1 MNISAMLDKELSF
14 GPFNLSLSDLG
25 ITSDLQGKLNDLPK
39 LFEALAAIFI
49 VSVGLSGL
57 AIIGS
62 LAGLFLVPSAG
73 RKVVIVNFI
82 LALLSM
88 LFLLIG
94 GLLTSVGGSEAQKEI
109 KKKGG
114 DDIGLVMNL
123 GKKFEAVT
131 WAAFALMLLATLYWV
146 YEFVVATRARR
157 RGAAGAYGRGRGL
170 PEKYSM
176 DSHQS
181 GARPLRA

>member
-25 ITSDLQGKLNDLPK
+25 ISSDLQGKLNDLPQ

-49 VSVGLSGL
+49 VSASLSGL

-62 LAGLFLVPSAG
+62 VAGLFLVPSAG
-73 RKVVIVNFI
+73 RKVIIVNFV

-94 GLLTSVGGSEAQKEI
+94 GLLTSVGGSEAQKGI

-131 WAAFALMLLATLYWV
+131 WAAFALMLLATAYWV

-157 RGAAGAYGRGRGL
+157 REAGVYGWRRGQQ
-170 PEKYSM
+170 EKYSM
-176 DSHQS
+176 DSQS
-181 GARPLRA
+181 GGRPLRA